1 MDLDLQVIG
10 VECGLRAIIMVAIE
24 LDNYLQWEN
33 VCRKSKMSVGG
44 GLFIDKLDQI
54 LPSSYYGTITQ

>member
-10 VECGLRAIIMVAIE
+10 VDCGLRAIIMVAIE

-44 GLFIDKLDQI
+44 AI
-54 LPSSYYGTITQ
+54 YR